1 MSEFSDFLYAKYTEK
16 NETNRTSIRS
26 LARKIGMSHNYLCQI
41 LYGKVS
47 APEGVIQQKLAKE
60 LIPKN
65 EQKRFYDL
73 AAKDRND
80 IPVDIKEKITKYNN
94 QWDEIREVIERKNEK

>member
-16 NETNRTSIRS
+16 NEAKKTSIRS
-26 LARKIGMSHNYLCQI
+26 LAKKIGMSHNYLCQI

-60 LIPKN
+60 LIPQA
-65 EQKRFYDL
+65 EQKQFYDL

-80 IPVDIKEKITKYNN
+80 IPIDIKEKITKHDN
-94 QWDEIREVIERKNEK
+94 QWDEIREVIERKNKK